1 MYVRYA
7 SFLVYYLIAISFYY
21 RIAIVIGLLL
31 TTMRLI
37 LVCKHCFG
45 RVKHRKI
52 YDGAADK

>member
-21 RIAIVIGLLL
+21 RIDIVIGLIL

-37 LVCKHCFG
+37 LVCKHCFS
-45 RVKHRKI
+45 RVEYRKV
-52 YDGAADK
+52 YDGATDK

>member
-7 SFLVYYLIAISFYY
+7 SFLVFYLIAISFYN
-21 RIAIVIGLLL
+21 RIDIVIGLIL

-45 RVKHRKI
+45 RIEHRKI
-52 YDGAADK
+52 YDGATDK